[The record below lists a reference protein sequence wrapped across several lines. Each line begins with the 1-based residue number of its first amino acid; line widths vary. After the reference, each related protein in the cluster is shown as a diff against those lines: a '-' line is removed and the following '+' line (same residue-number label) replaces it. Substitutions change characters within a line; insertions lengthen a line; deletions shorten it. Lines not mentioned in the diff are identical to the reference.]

1 MTEDI
6 YDPLSEYQNVFSK
19 RFKDVAEDTFAELAT
34 EANVDIKTNHETCR
48 QIYFTEEKLASVKS
62 YIGWWTAMCVLLWLG
77 IAGGSIAGGLMA
89 PKVDIWVLAVIF
101 ASSLLALLLLFIK
114 VHPKLKALKSERE
127 RLSTQIKELK
137 NKAWEQM
144 APLNRLYDWDVL
156 TRMMEKTVPRLEF
169 DPYFTTQRL
178 ADLKVTYG
186 WDDSFNADRSVLY
199 SHSGL
204 INGNPFIICRTKR
217 MQMGSKTYQG
227 FKTISWTTRE
237 RGSDGK
243 YHTVHHSQTLSAT
256 VTAPYPEYF
265 EKTRLIYGNTAAP
278 DLVFYRKQSN
288 LAGEEGSFAYRRTRR
303 QLRRK
308 ANDLTKSDFAVM
320 TNEDFEVAFDTR
332 NRNNNQQFALLF
344 TPLAQENILR
354 LLKDRQVGYGDDF
367 DFYKNKMINI
377 IIPDHM
383 QELNLDMNPAQYRH
397 FDYEKA
403 KEEFKKINAEYFKA
417 IYFSLAPLLCVPM
430 YQQIRP
436 LEAIY
441 GRKTLRHSSFW
452 EDESLANFWGED
464 RFKHPNCVTDSILK
478 TAKCDVGN
486 GDSVITVYA
495 YGYRRRQRLTYVS
508 VWGGDGRS
516 HQVPVYWDEYIN
528 VTGQGSIRIRE
539 DNDFED
545 NAISQRERM
554 DHINTILNNANLNI
568 YRRHIASKV

>member
-34 EANVDIKTNHETCR
+34 EAKVDIKTNQETCR
-48 QIYFTEEKLASVKS
+48 LIYFSEEKFASVES
-62 YIGWWTAMCVLLWLG
+62 HIGWWTALCVLLWLG
-77 IAGGSIAGGLMA
+77 IAGGSIAGGIMA
-89 PKVDIWVLAVIF
+89 KEIDLWVLAVIF
-101 ASSLLALLLLFIK
+101 AVSLAALLLLFLK
-114 VHPKLKALKSERE
+114 VHPKLKELKSERE
-127 RLSTQIKELK
+127 RLSTQIKEQK

-256 VTAPYPEYF
+256 VSAPYPEYF

-308 ANDLTKSDFAVM
+308 ANDLTKSDFAMM
-320 TNEDFEVAFDTR
+320 TNEEFEVAFDTR

-403 KEEFKKINAEYFKA
+403 KKEFQEINAEYFKA

-441 GRKTLRHSSFW
+441 GRNTLRRSSFW

-464 RFKHPNCVTDSILK
+464 RFKHPSCVTDSIIK
-478 TAKCDVGN
+478 TEKRDVGN

-516 HQVPVYWDEYIN
+516 HQVPVYWDEYIS

-554 DHINTILNNANLNI
+554 DHINTVLNNAHLNI